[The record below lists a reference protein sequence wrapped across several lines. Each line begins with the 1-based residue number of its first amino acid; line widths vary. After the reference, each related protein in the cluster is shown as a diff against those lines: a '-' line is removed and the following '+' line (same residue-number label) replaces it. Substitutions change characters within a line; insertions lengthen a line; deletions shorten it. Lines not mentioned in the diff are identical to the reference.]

1 MDDELYSFALK
12 NTLDEIRNLC
22 PDITNAFMFKEDGE
36 IIASDEITP
45 QQSIVH
51 VIDDFDSMLEKAE
64 TMGGIEQ
71 ITIEGSKKRVNVS
84 HMNNNYLVTITSQS
98 ADKNYVNTISRV
110 LFTTVVKLLD
120 KISHASLKN
129 NPTEPEPELET
140 VIEKNEET
148 DEQNGNE
155 PETEEAESSEQPS
168 NEPEIEEAEPAEPS
182 TKPEAACAET
192 IGGIEQIT
200 IEGSKKKVNV
210 YHMNNNYLVT
220 ITSQSADKNVNTISR
235 VLFTTVA
242 KLLDKI
248 SPASLKNNPTEPEP
262 ELETVIEKDAE
273 TDEENGNEPEIEEAE
288 PSEQPSNESDIEE
301 AEQAEPS
308 TKPEAACAETMANQF
323 MVEDLQG
330 LLVKADTV
338 RVDEATLQQWQQLC
352 DDQRIEEVEIETFTG
367 QSMRVKIKPIKDQR
381 QEGKGIVQ
389 MPLRIQQMLEIR
401 KGELVKL
408 KPIIG

>member
-1 MDDELYSFALK
+1 MYDELYSFALK

-51 VIDDFDSMLEKAE
+51 VIDDFDGLLKKAE

-71 ITIEGSKKRVNVS
+71 ITIEGSKGRVNVS

-98 ADKNYVNTISRV
+98 ADKNYVNMISRV

-120 KISHASLKN
+120 KISPTALKN
-129 NPTEPEPELET
+129 NPTEPEPELQT
-140 VIEKNEET
+140 VIDKNAET
-148 DEQNGNE
+148 TEQND
-155 PETEEAESSEQPS
+155 
-168 NEPEIEEAEPAEPS
+168 NEPEI
-182 TKPEAACAET
+182 K
-192 IGGIEQIT
+192 
-200 IEGSKKKVNV
+200 
-210 YHMNNNYLVT
+210 
-220 ITSQSADKNVNTISR
+220 
-235 VLFTTVA
+235 
-242 KLLDKI
+242 
-248 SPASLKNNPTEPEP
+248 
-262 ELETVIEKDAE
+262 
-273 TDEENGNEPEIEEAE
+273 EAE
-288 PSEQPSNESDIEE
+288 PSEQPSNEPETEE
-301 AEQAEPS
+301 AEPAEPS

-367 QSMRVKIKPIKDQR
+367 QSMRVKIKPIKDQK

-389 MPLRIQQMLEIR
+389 MPQKIQQMLEIR
-401 KGELVKL
+401 KGELVRL

>member
-1 MDDELYSFALK
+1 MYDELYSFALK

-51 VIDDFDSMLEKAE
+51 VIDDFDRLLKKAE

-71 ITIEGSKKRVNVS
+71 ITIEGSKGRVNVS

-98 ADKNYVNTISRV
+98 ADKNYVNMISRV

-120 KISHASLKN
+120 KISPTALKN
-129 NPTEPEPELET
+129 NPTEPEPELQT
-140 VIEKNEET
+140 VIDKNAET
-148 DEQNGNE
+148 TEQND
-155 PETEEAESSEQPS
+155 
-168 NEPEIEEAEPAEPS
+168 NEPEI
-182 TKPEAACAET
+182 K
-192 IGGIEQIT
+192 
-200 IEGSKKKVNV
+200 
-210 YHMNNNYLVT
+210 
-220 ITSQSADKNVNTISR
+220 
-235 VLFTTVA
+235 
-242 KLLDKI
+242 
-248 SPASLKNNPTEPEP
+248 
-262 ELETVIEKDAE
+262 
-273 TDEENGNEPEIEEAE
+273 EAE
-288 PSEQPSNESDIEE
+288 PSEQPSNEPETEE
-301 AEQAEPS
+301 AEPAEPS

-367 QSMRVKIKPIKDQR
+367 QSMRVKIKPIKDQK

-389 MPLRIQQMLEIR
+389 MPQKIQQMLEIR
-401 KGELVKL
+401 KGELVRL

>member
-51 VIDDFDSMLEKAE
+51 VIDDFDRLLEKAE

-71 ITIEGSKKRVNVS
+71 ITIEGSKGRVNVS

-98 ADKNYVNTISRV
+98 ADKNYVNMISRV
-110 LFTTVVKLLD
+110 LFKTVVKLLD
-120 KISHASLKN
+120 KISPAALRN
-129 NPTEPEPELET
+129 NLTEPEPELQT
-140 VIEKNEET
+140 VIEKNAET
-148 DEQNGNE
+148 TEQNDNE
-155 PETEEAESSEQPS
+155 PEIKEAEASEQPS
-168 NEPEIEEAEPAEPS
+168 NEPEIKEAEP
-182 TKPEAACAET
+182 
-192 IGGIEQIT
+192 
-200 IEGSKKKVNV
+200 
-210 YHMNNNYLVT
+210 
-220 ITSQSADKNVNTISR
+220 
-235 VLFTTVA
+235 
-242 KLLDKI
+242 
-248 SPASLKNNPTEPEP
+248 
-262 ELETVIEKDAE
+262 
-273 TDEENGNEPEIEEAE
+273 
-288 PSEQPSNESDIEE
+288 
-301 AEQAEPS
+301 AEPS

-367 QSMRVKIKPIKDQR
+367 QSMRVKIKPIKDQK

-389 MPLRIQQMLEIR
+389 MPQKIQQMLEIR

>member
-51 VIDDFDSMLEKAE
+51 VIDDFDRLLEKAE

-71 ITIEGSKKRVNVS
+71 ITIEGSKGRVNVS

-98 ADKNYVNTISRV
+98 ADKNYVNMISRV
-110 LFTTVVKLLD
+110 LFKTVVKLLD
-120 KISHASLKN
+120 KISPAALRN
-129 NPTEPEPELET
+129 NLTEPEPELQT
-140 VIEKNEET
+140 VIEKNAET
-148 DEQNGNE
+148 TEQND
-155 PETEEAESSEQPS
+155 
-168 NEPEIEEAEPAEPS
+168 NEPEIKEAEPSEQPNNEPEIKEAEPAEPS
-182 TKPEAACAET
+182 TNPEAA
-192 IGGIEQIT
+192 
-200 IEGSKKKVNV
+200 S
-210 YHMNNNYLVT
+210 
-220 ITSQSADKNVNTISR
+220 
-235 VLFTTVA
+235 
-242 KLLDKI
+242 
-248 SPASLKNNPTEPEP
+248 
-262 ELETVIEKDAE
+262 
-273 TDEENGNEPEIEEAE
+273 
-288 PSEQPSNESDIEE
+288 
-301 AEQAEPS
+301 
-308 TKPEAACAETMANQF
+308 AETMANQF

-367 QSMRVKIKPIKDQR
+367 QSMRVKIKPIKDQK

-389 MPLRIQQMLEIR
+389 MPQKIQQMLEIR

>member
-51 VIDDFDSMLEKAE
+51 VIDDFDRLLKKAE

-71 ITIEGSKKRVNVS
+71 ITIEGSKGRVNVS

-98 ADKNYVNTISRV
+98 ADKNYVNMISRV
-110 LFTTVVKLLD
+110 LFKTVV
-120 KISHASLKN
+120 
-129 NPTEPEPELET
+129 
-140 VIEKNEET
+140 
-148 DEQNGNE
+148 
-155 PETEEAESSEQPS
+155 
-168 NEPEIEEAEPAEPS
+168 
-182 TKPEAACAET
+182 
-192 IGGIEQIT
+192 
-200 IEGSKKKVNV
+200 
-210 YHMNNNYLVT
+210 
-220 ITSQSADKNVNTISR
+220 
-235 VLFTTVA
+235 

-248 SPASLKNNPTEPEP
+248 SPASLRNTPTEPEP
-262 ELETVIEKDAE
+262 ELQTVIDKNAE
-273 TDEENGNEPEIEEAE
+273 TAEQNGNEPEIKEAE
-288 PSEQPSNESDIEE
+288 PSEQPSNEPETEE
-301 AEQAEPS
+301 AEPAEPS

-367 QSMRVKIKPIKDQR
+367 QSMRVKIKPIKDQK

-389 MPLRIQQMLEIR
+389 MPQKIQQMLEIR
-401 KGELVKL
+401 KGELVRL

>member
-1 MDDELYSFALK
+1 
-12 NTLDEIRNLC
+12 
-22 PDITNAFMFKEDGE
+22 MFKEDGE

-51 VIDDFDSMLEKAE
+51 VIDDFDRLLKKAE

-71 ITIEGSKKRVNVS
+71 ITIEGSKGRVNVS

-98 ADKNYVNTISRV
+98 ADKNYVNMISRV
-110 LFTTVVKLLD
+110 LFKTVV
-120 KISHASLKN
+120 
-129 NPTEPEPELET
+129 
-140 VIEKNEET
+140 
-148 DEQNGNE
+148 
-155 PETEEAESSEQPS
+155 
-168 NEPEIEEAEPAEPS
+168 
-182 TKPEAACAET
+182 
-192 IGGIEQIT
+192 
-200 IEGSKKKVNV
+200 
-210 YHMNNNYLVT
+210 
-220 ITSQSADKNVNTISR
+220 
-235 VLFTTVA
+235 

-248 SPASLKNNPTEPEP
+248 SPASLRNTPTEPEP
-262 ELETVIEKDAE
+262 ELQTVIDKNAE
-273 TDEENGNEPEIEEAE
+273 TAEQNGNEPEIKEAE
-288 PSEQPSNESDIEE
+288 PSEQPSNEPETEE
-301 AEQAEPS
+301 AEPAEPS

-367 QSMRVKIKPIKDQR
+367 QSMRVKIKPIKDQK

-389 MPLRIQQMLEIR
+389 MPQKIQQMLEIR
-401 KGELVKL
+401 KGELVRL

>member
-1 MDDELYSFALK
+1 MYDELYSFALK

-51 VIDDFDSMLEKAE
+51 VIDDFDGLLKKAE

-71 ITIEGSKKRVNVS
+71 ITIEGSKGRVNVS

-98 ADKNYVNTISRV
+98 ADKNYVNMISRV
-110 LFTTVVKLLD
+110 LFKTVV
-120 KISHASLKN
+120 
-129 NPTEPEPELET
+129 
-140 VIEKNEET
+140 
-148 DEQNGNE
+148 
-155 PETEEAESSEQPS
+155 
-168 NEPEIEEAEPAEPS
+168 
-182 TKPEAACAET
+182 
-192 IGGIEQIT
+192 
-200 IEGSKKKVNV
+200 
-210 YHMNNNYLVT
+210 
-220 ITSQSADKNVNTISR
+220 
-235 VLFTTVA
+235 

-248 SPASLKNNPTEPEP
+248 SPASLRNTPTEPEP
-262 ELETVIEKDAE
+262 ELQTVIDKNAE
-273 TDEENGNEPEIEEAE
+273 TAEQNGNEPEIKEAE
-288 PSEQPSNESDIEE
+288 PSEQPSNEPETEE
-301 AEQAEPS
+301 AEPAEPS

-367 QSMRVKIKPIKDQR
+367 QSMRVKIKPIKDQK

-389 MPLRIQQMLEIR
+389 MPQKIQQMLEIR
-401 KGELVKL
+401 KGELVRL